1 LGNSLFYLD
10 PLKIFSYTPVL
21 LALSDYGVRH
31 KRKIIG
37 QNGLCPVRLA
47 PVFNLQKKIFIGR
60 SFMGRVAIIGV
71 GQSAFV
77 RGYPG
82 SIRELAFEGFK
93 ECMADAQVSVKEI
106 DASVICSAPEYD
118 KQRSPAG
125 VFAEY
130 LGLTPQPTFYVET
143 LCSSSSTGVK
153 LAYSL
158 IKSGLHD
165 VVVVLGFQKMSEIS
179 SAESQERMGR
189 GADIQ
194 WESPFGTMM
203 PAYYAMYAR
212 AHMKKYG
219 TTPEDLA
226 LIRVKASTYG
236 QINEK
241 AVYRKPVALDMF
253 SDPQSPMS
261 GPVASPLRV
270 GDCCANAD
278 GSSCIILASE
288 EKAKALSKKPVW
300 ILGVGAASSPV
311 NMAGRALFTGL
322 AVGEEAGKQAY
333 KMAGVSPKDVD
344 VAEVHDCFT
353 IAEMMAYEN
362 LGFAK
367 PGEGKDL
374 IKSKETYKE
383 GIIPVNVDGGL
394 LSKGHPIGATGGS
407 QIRTIVLQLR
417 GQAGDMQVKNPE
429 IGLVHNIGGVGL
441 YGNVTILGR
450 S

>member
-1 LGNSLFYLD
+1 MME
-10 PLKIFSYTPVL
+10 KV
-21 LALSDYGVRH
+21 GV
-31 KRKIIG
+31 
-37 QNGLCPVRLA
+37 
-47 PVFNLQKKIFIGR
+47 
-60 SFMGRVAIIGV
+60 IGV
-71 GQSAFV
+71 GQSSFV

-93 ECMADAQVSVKEI
+93 EAMEDARIQTKDI
-106 DASVICSAPEYD
+106 GASIIASAPEYD

-125 VFAEY
+125 VIAEY
-130 LGLTPQPTFYVET
+130 LGLVPQPTFYIESI
-143 LCSSSSTGVK
+143 CSSSSMALRV
-153 LAYSL
+153 AYSM
-158 IKSGLHD
+158 IKAGLHD
-165 VVVVLGFQKMSEIS
+165 VIAIVGFQKMSEIS
-179 SAESQERMGR
+179 SGESQERMGR

-203 PAYYAMYAR
+203 PAYYAMYAN
-212 AHMKKYG
+212 AHMAEYG
-219 TTPEDLA
+219 TGEEDLA
-226 LIRVKASTYG
+226 KIRVKAATYG

-241 AVYRKPVALDMF
+241 AVYRKPVTLEMF
-253 SDPQSPMS
+253 ADPESTMS
-261 GPVASPLRV
+261 ATVAKPLRV

-278 GSSCIILASE
+278 GSSCIIVASE
-288 EKAKALSKKPVW
+288 EKAKALCDKPVW
-300 ILGVGAASSPV
+300 ILGLGAASETV
-311 NMAGRALFTGL
+311 NMAGRDLLTGL
-322 AVGEEAGKQAY
+322 KVAIEAGKQAY
-333 KMAGVSPKDVD
+333 TMAGVTPKDID

-374 IKSKETYKE
+374 IGSKETYKE
-383 GIIPVNVDGGL
+383 GSIPVNVDGGL

-417 GQAGDMQVKNPE
+417 GEAGGMQVKDPE

-450 S
+450 

>member
-1 LGNSLFYLD
+1 
-10 PLKIFSYTPVL
+10 
-21 LALSDYGVRH
+21 
-31 KRKIIG
+31 
-37 QNGLCPVRLA
+37 
-47 PVFNLQKKIFIGR
+47 
-60 SFMGRVAIIGV
+60 MGKVGIIGV
-71 GQSAFV
+71 GQSTFV
-77 RGYPG
+77 RSYPG

-93 ECMADAQVSVKEI
+93 DAMQDAQITTGDI

-130 LGLTPQPTFYVET
+130 LGLNPQPTFYVES
-143 LCSSSSTGVK
+143 LCSSSSMGVR

-158 IKSGLHD
+158 VKSGLHD
-165 VVVVLGFQKMSEIS
+165 VVAVIGFQKMSEIS
-179 SAESQERMGR
+179 SSESQERMGR

-212 AHMKKYG
+212 GHMEKYG
-219 TTPEDLA
+219 TTPDDLA
-226 LIRVKASTYG
+226 LIRVKAATYG
-236 QINEK
+236 QLNDR
-241 AVYRKPVALDMF
+241 AVYRKTVTFEMF
-253 SDPQSPMS
+253 TDPENRMA

-278 GSSCIILASE
+278 GSSCILVASE
-288 EKAKALSKKPVW
+288 ERAKALSKRPVW
-300 ILGVGAASSPV
+300 IMGLGAATTTV
-311 NMAGRALFTGL
+311 NLAGRDLFSGLTVAQEAGRQAYEMAGIA
-322 AVGEEAGKQAY
+322 
-333 KMAGVSPKDVD
+333 PKDID

-353 IAEMMAYEN
+353 IAEMMAYED

-367 PGEGKDL
+367 PGEGKEL
-374 IKSKETYKE
+374 IKAKETYKE
-383 GIIPVNVDGGL
+383 GSIPVNVDGGL

-407 QIRTIVLQLR
+407 QIRTVVLQLR
-417 GQAGDMQVKNPE
+417 DEAGDIQVDNPQ

-450 S
+450 

>member
-1 LGNSLFYLD
+1 
-10 PLKIFSYTPVL
+10 
-21 LALSDYGVRH
+21 
-31 KRKIIG
+31 
-37 QNGLCPVRLA
+37 
-47 PVFNLQKKIFIGR
+47 
-60 SFMGRVAIIGV
+60 MGKVAIIGV
-71 GQSAFV
+71 GQSTFV
-77 RGYPG
+77 RSYPG

-93 ECMADAQVSVKEI
+93 EAMRDARITAQDI
-106 DASVICSAPEYD
+106 GASVICSAPEYD

-130 LGLTPQPTFYVET
+130 LGLNPQPTFYVES
-143 LCSSSSTGVK
+143 LCSSSSMGLR

-158 IKSGLHD
+158 VKSGLHEI
-165 VVVVLGFQKMSEIS
+165 VAVIGFQKMSEIS
-179 SAESQERMGR
+179 SSESQERMGR

-212 AHMKKYG
+212 AHMAKYG
-219 TTPEDLA
+219 TSPDDLA
-226 LIRVKASTYG
+226 RIRVKAATYG
-236 QINEK
+236 QLNEK
-241 AVYRKPVALDMF
+241 AVYRKPVTFDMF
-253 SDPQSPMS
+253 TDPANRMA

-278 GSSCIILASE
+278 GSSCIIVAGE
-288 EKAKALSKKPVW
+288 EKAKEFSQKPVW
-300 ILGVGAASSPV
+300 ILGLGAATTSV
-311 NMAGRALFTGL
+311 NLAGRDLFTGL
-322 AVGEEAGKQAY
+322 TVAQQAAKQAY
-333 KMAGVSPKDVD
+333 GMAGISAKDID

-353 IAEMMAYEN
+353 IAEMMAYED

-374 IKSKETYKE
+374 IKSKATYKE
-383 GIIPVNVDGGL
+383 GSIPVNVDGGL

-417 GQAGDMQVKNPE
+417 DEAGAIQVDNPQ

-450 S
+450 

>member
-1 LGNSLFYLD
+1 M
-10 PLKIFSYTPVL
+10 
-21 LALSDYGVRH
+21 
-31 KRKIIG
+31 RK
-37 QNGLCPVRLA
+37 
-47 PVFNLQKKIFIGR
+47 
-60 SFMGRVAIIGV
+60 VAIIGV

-77 RGYPG
+77 RKYPG

-93 ECMADAQVSVKEI
+93 EAMQDAQLSPKDI
-106 DASVICSAPEYD
+106 DASIICSAPEYD

-130 LGLTPQPTFYVET
+130 LGLNPQPTFYVES
-143 LCSSSSTGVK
+143 LCSSSSMGLR

-158 IKSGLHD
+158 VKSGLHD
-165 VVVVLGFQKMSEIS
+165 VVAVLGFQKMSEIS
-179 SAESQERMGR
+179 SSESQERMGR

-212 AHMKKYG
+212 AHMEQYG
-219 TTPEDLA
+219 TTLDDLA

-241 AVYRKPVALDMF
+241 AVYRKPVAFEMF
-253 SDPQSPMS
+253 SDPESIMS
-261 GPVASPLRV
+261 NPVASPLRV

-278 GSSCIILASE
+278 GSSCLIVANA
-288 EKAKALSKKPVW
+288 EKAKAFCKKPIW
-300 ILGVGAASSPV
+300 ILGLGAATTSV
-311 NMAGRALFTGL
+311 NLAGRDLFTGL
-322 AVGEEAGKQAY
+322 TVAQQAGAQAY
-333 KMAGVSPKDVD
+333 KMAGVSPKDID

-367 PGEGKDL
+367 PGEGKEL
-374 IKSKETYKE
+374 INNKETYKE
-383 GIIPVNVDGGL
+383 GSIPVNVDGGL

-417 GQAGDMQVKNPE
+417 DEAGKIQVKDPE
-429 IGLVHNIGGVGL
+429 IGLIHNIGGVGL

-450 S
+450 

>member
-1 LGNSLFYLD
+1 ME
-10 PLKIFSYTPVL
+10 K
-21 LALSDYGVRH
+21 
-31 KRKIIG
+31 
-37 QNGLCPVRLA
+37 
-47 PVFNLQKKIFIGR
+47 
-60 SFMGRVAIIGV
+60 VAIIGV

-93 ECMADAQVSVKEI
+93 EAVEDAKVSVGDI

-118 KQRSPAG
+118 KQRSPSG

-130 LGLTPQPTFYVET
+130 LGLIPQPTCYLES
-143 LCSSSSTGVK
+143 LCSSTSTG
-153 LAYSL
+153 LRMAYSL
-158 IKSGLHD
+158 VKSGLHD
-165 VVVVLGFQKMSEIS
+165 VVAVLGFQKMSEIS

-203 PAYYAMYAR
+203 PAYYAMFAK
-212 AHMKKYG
+212 AHMEKYG
-219 TTPEDLA
+219 TTLDDMA
-226 LIRVKASTYG
+226 LIRVKAATYG
-236 QINEK
+236 PINEK
-241 AVYRKPVALDMF
+241 ALFRKPVTLEMF
-253 SDPQSPMS
+253 TDPAHFMS

-278 GSSCIILASE
+278 GSSCLIVAGE

-300 ILGVGAASSPV
+300 ILGLGAASASV
-311 NMAGRALFTGL
+311 NMAGRDLFTGL
-322 AVGEEAGKQAY
+322 AVARQASEQAY
-333 KMAGVSPKDVD
+333 KMAGVTPKDID

-353 IAEMMAYEN
+353 ISEILAYED

-367 PGEGKDL
+367 PGEGREL
-374 IKSKETYKE
+374 VKSKETYKE
-383 GIIPVNVDGGL
+383 GNIPVNVDGGL

-417 GQAGDMQVKNPE
+417 GDAGEMQVKDPG

-450 S
+450 

>member
-1 LGNSLFYLD
+1 
-10 PLKIFSYTPVL
+10 
-21 LALSDYGVRH
+21 
-31 KRKIIG
+31 
-37 QNGLCPVRLA
+37 
-47 PVFNLQKKIFIGR
+47 
-60 SFMGRVAIIGV
+60 MGKVAIIGV

-77 RGYPG
+77 RSYPG
-82 SIRELAFEGFK
+82 SIRELAFDGFK
-93 ECMADAQVSVKEI
+93 EAVQDAQI
-106 DASVICSAPEYD
+106 TTRDIGASVICSAPEYD

-130 LGLTPQPTFYVET
+130 LGLNPQPTFYVES
-143 LCSSSSTGVK
+143 LCSSSSMGVR

-158 IKSGLHD
+158 VKSGLHD
-165 VVVVLGFQKMSEIS
+165 VIAVIGFQKMSEIS
-179 SAESQERMGR
+179 SSESQERMGR

-212 AHMKKYG
+212 GHMEKYG
-219 TTPEDLA
+219 TTPDDLA
-226 LIRVKASTYG
+226 LIRVKAATYG
-236 QINEK
+236 QLNEK
-241 AVYRKPVALDMF
+241 AVYRKPVTFDMF
-253 SDPQSPMS
+253 KDPENRMA

-278 GSSCIILASE
+278 GSSCIIVASE
-288 EKAKALSKKPVW
+288 EKAKAFNKKPVW
-300 ILGVGAASSPV
+300 IMGLGAATTSV
-311 NMAGRALFTGL
+311 NLAGRDLFSGL
-322 AVGEEAGKQAY
+322 TVAREAGKQAY
-333 KMAGVSPKDVD
+333 EMAGITAKDID

-353 IAEMMAYEN
+353 IAEMMAYED

-367 PGEGKDL
+367 PGEGKEL

-383 GIIPVNVDGGL
+383 GSIPVNVDGGL

-407 QIRTIVLQLR
+407 QMRTIVLQLR
-417 GQAGDMQVKNPE
+417 DEAGEIQVDNPQ

-450 S
+450 